1 MLKVFISHST
11 YDIHIVNVLA
21 KYLNANGI
29 YAYIADRD
37 RQIGKPISQKIRE
50 NINNSDFFLV
60 LYTRNSKDSAY
71 VNQEIGLWSNTIKA
85 NCIVPL
91 VEKGIIPQG
100 LLSGIEYIEYDPYN
114 PNNSLNDAIDFLMR
128 QSRNKEIRE
137 GIGIVTLVGIGV
149 LALLGLSKLNDNND
163 VQ

>member
-50 NINNSDFFLV
+50 NINNSDYFLV
-60 LYTRNSKDSAY
+60 LYTRNSKESAY
-71 VNQEIGLWSNTIKA
+71 VNQEIGLWRNTLKA
-85 NCIVPL
+85 NYIIPL
-91 VEKGIIPQG
+91 VEKGIVPQG
-100 LLSGIEYIEYDPYN
+100 LLLGLEYIEYDPYN
-114 PNNSLNDAIDFLMR
+114 PTNSLKDVIDFLMR

-137 GIGIVTLVGIGV
+137 GIGIAALVGIGV
-149 LALLGLSKLNDNND
+149 LALFGLSKLKDNKINK
-163 VQ
+163 

>member
-1 MLKVFISHST
+1 MLKVFFSHST

-50 NINNSDFFLV
+50 NINNSDYFLV
-60 LYTRNSKDSAY
+60 LYTRNSKESAY
-71 VNQEIGLWSNTIKA
+71 VNQEIGLWRNTLKA
-85 NCIVPL
+85 NYIIPL
-91 VEKGIIPQG
+91 VEKGIVPQG
-100 LLSGIEYIEYDPYN
+100 LLLGLEYIEYDPYN
-114 PNNSLNDAIDFLMR
+114 PTNSLKDVIDFLMR

-137 GIGIVTLVGIGV
+137 GIGIAALVGIGV
-149 LALLGLSKLNDNND
+149 LALFGLSKLKDNKINK
-163 VQ
+163 

>member
-1 MLKVFISHST
+1 MLKVFFSHST

-50 NINNSDFFLV
+50 NINNSDYFLV
-60 LYTRNSKDSAY
+60 LLTRNSKDSAY
-71 VNQEIGLWSNTIKA
+71 VNQEIGLWRNTFKA
-85 NCIVPL
+85 NYIVPL
-91 VEKGIIPQG
+91 VEKGIVPQG
-100 LLSGIEYIEYDPYN
+100 LLSGLEYIEYDPYN
-114 PNNSLNDAIDFLMR
+114 PTNSLKDVIDFLMR

-137 GIGIVTLVGIGV
+137 GIGIATLVGIGA
-149 LALLGLSKLNDNND
+149 LALFGLSKLKDNKNE
-163 VQ
+163 Q